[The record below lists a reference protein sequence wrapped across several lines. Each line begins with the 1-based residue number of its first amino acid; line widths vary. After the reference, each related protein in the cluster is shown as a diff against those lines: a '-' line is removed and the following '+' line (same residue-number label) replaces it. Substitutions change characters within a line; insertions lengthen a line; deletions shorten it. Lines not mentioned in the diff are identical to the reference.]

1 MFKRILI
8 ANRGEIAC
16 RVIRTCKAMG
26 IETVAVYSEADEKS
40 RHVREA
46 DHAVCIGPAPSA
58 ESYLDMQALLEA
70 AEHAEAKAIHPGYGF
85 LSENALFSDLCA
97 QRKFT
102 FIGPSAR
109 VIRLMGDKANARRTM
124 KAAGIPVVP
133 GTEGLLATVEDAVA
147 FARQSG
153 YPVLLKATAG
163 GGGKGMRVCR
173 SEDELRKRFPEAA
186 MEAGKAFGNPG
197 LYLER
202 FVEKGRHVEF
212 QFFGDAFGN
221 AVHLFERECSVQRNH
236 QKLIEESPSPALD
249 EATRLKM
256 GEQVA
261 RAVSAIG
268 YQGAGT
274 MEFLLDSATG
284 ELFFMEVNTRLQ
296 VEHPVTEMLT
306 GLDLVKEQILVAA
319 NHRLSWKQE
328 DLRHQG
334 HAIECRVNAEDP
346 SQGFEPSPGVV
357 TKFAPPAAVPG
368 AAVRVETYLEPG
380 AQIPVYYDSLVCKLL
395 VHAEGR
401 EAARRA
407 MLEALGAF
415 QIEGVKTT
423 IPIHQKI
430 LADERFASGRYH
442 TGLVAELGAP

>member
-1 MFKRILI
+1 
-8 ANRGEIAC
+8 
-16 RVIRTCKAMG
+16 
-26 IETVAVYSEADEKS
+26 
-40 RHVREA
+40 
-46 DHAVCIGPAPSA
+46 
-58 ESYLDMQALLEA
+58 
-70 AEHAEAKAIHPGYGF
+70 
-85 LSENALFSDLCA
+85 
-97 QRKFT
+97 
-102 FIGPSAR
+102 
-109 VIRLMGDKANARRTM
+109 
-124 KAAGIPVVP
+124 
-133 GTEGLLATVEDAVA
+133 
-147 FARQSG
+147 
-153 YPVLLKATAG
+153 
-163 GGGKGMRVCR
+163 
-173 SEDELRKRFPEAA
+173 
-186 MEAGKAFGNPG
+186 
-197 LYLER
+197 
-202 FVEKGRHVEF
+202 
-212 QFFGDAFGN
+212 
-221 AVHLFERECSVQRNH
+221 VHLFERECSVQRNH

-328 DLRHQG
+328 ALRHQG
-334 HAIECRVNAEDP
+334 PAIECRVNAEDP

-357 TKFAPPAAVPG
+357 TQFAPPAAVPG
-368 AAVRVETYLEPG
+368 SAVRVETYLEPG

-407 MLEALGAF
+407 MLAALGAF

-423 IPIHQKI
+423 IPLHQKI